1 MGLED
6 EVDVT
11 DDIGTA
17 DAILAC
23 SYEMKQ
29 NPWIRGVAKFHHLP
43 IFVMKVSSY
52 VILSCV
58 YMTIGGLYHLDTW
71 YCFAVKHNGTNG
83 QGSSYDSRKGND
95 WLFVK
100 TTI

>member
-6 EVDVT
+6 EVEVT

-52 VILSCV
+52 VIISNV
-58 YMTIGGLYHLDTW
+58 YMTVLVSRWFIPFRHLVLFCSQTQW
-71 YCFAVKHNGTNG
+71 HKW
-83 QGSSYDSRKGND
+83 SRQ
-95 WLFVK
+95 FV
-100 TTI
+100 